1 MKGKATLLLFF
12 IPFFLNSQEIKKSL
26 LPKIEKLSS
35 KDPVFRQFSEA
46 VKENDKNLAQSKELY
61 MEFFRYSP
69 KKNET
74 LIQIASST
82 NIPYDTIS
90 TLNNLVSNSDLLY
103 GKEIILPSCKG
114 AFVT

>member
-35 KDPVFRQFSEA
+35 KDPVWQFSEA

-61 MEFFRYSP
+61 MEFFRYTP
-69 KKNET
+69 KKMK
-74 LIQIASST
+74 LSYKSLQAQIFHT
-82 NIPYDTIS
+82 TR
-90 TLNNLVSNSDLLY
+90 
-103 GKEIILPSCKG
+103 
-114 AFVT
+114 